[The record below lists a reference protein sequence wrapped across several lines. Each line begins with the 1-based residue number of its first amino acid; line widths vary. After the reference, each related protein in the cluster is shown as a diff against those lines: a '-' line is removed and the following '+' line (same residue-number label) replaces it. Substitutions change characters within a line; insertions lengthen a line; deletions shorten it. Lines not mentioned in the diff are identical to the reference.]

1 MSARLTLA
9 LLPVAASFCLLAAVG
24 NAAAFSQIG
33 TEDGESREKQGIVSV
48 PLPPIPS
55 ATGAGTPA
63 PAPSG
68 TPAAA
73 PSTQTPTVPATAP
86 QSGAPS
92 EAAQPEAPATAT
104 AETPAAGQA
113 PAPSTGEAPAAQPAA
128 TDSPDAAAEGDASGD
143 ETAPAAAQIPPAEIF
158 YGDADL
164 PKPVRD
170 LRARLIEICKT
181 GDIEALRPY
190 LEVGEDG
197 TMVSFGGGQEDPI
210 AFLKTASGD
219 GEGVE
224 TLAILLEVL
233 QAGYVRNDSG
243 SDDEIFVW
251 PYFTGVPLD
260 KLTPPQKVELFE
272 LVTAGD
278 YQEML
283 GFGAYNFYRAGISPD
298 GKLQFFVA
306 GD

>member
-1 MSARLTLA
+1 MSSRLTLA
-9 LLPVAASFCLLAAVG
+9 LLPLAASFWLLAAADGAV
-24 NAAAFSQIG
+24 AFSQIG
-33 TEDGESREKQGIVSV
+33 SEDGESDQKQGIVSV

-55 ATGAGTPA
+55 VTGAGTPDRA
-63 PAPSG
+63 PAGETAP
-68 TPAAA
+68 TPA
-73 PSTQTPTVPATAP
+73 TPATAP
-86 QSGAPS
+86 QPVTDAPAGAVDP
-92 EAAQPEAPATAT
+92 AAPATPRPV
-104 AETPAAGQA
+104 TPAAGQA
-113 PAPSTGEAPAAQPAA
+113 PTPATGVAPFAPPAASDSSDDA
-128 TDSPDAAAEGDASGD
+128 TESDTSGD
-143 ETAPAAAQIPPAEIF
+143 EAAPAAAIPPAEIF

-170 LRARLIEICKT
+170 LRERLIEICRG

-190 LEVGEDG
+190 LDIGEDG

-210 AFLKTASGD
+210 AFLKSASGD
-219 GEGVE
+219 GEGIE

-233 QAGYVRNDSG
+233 QAGHVRNDVG
-243 SDDEIFVW
+243 SDEEIYVW

-260 KLTPPQKVELFE
+260 RLTPPQKVELFE